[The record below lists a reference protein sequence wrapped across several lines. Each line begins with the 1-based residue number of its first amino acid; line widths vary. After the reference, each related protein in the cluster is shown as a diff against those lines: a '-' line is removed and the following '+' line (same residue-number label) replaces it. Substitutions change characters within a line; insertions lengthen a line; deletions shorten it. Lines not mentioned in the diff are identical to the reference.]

1 MKRTRLGNILNG
13 NATVWDY
20 GAYRGGDDGVVDTVQ
35 LMRDYIAKDITNPD
49 VIRIAKSIKFSQ
61 FYCMPQAICSKEME
75 LDSVK
80 TIFRYVVDNVIY
92 NDDGNHEFVQS
103 PRHLLQTKLGD
114 CDDMT
119 TLLACLL
126 YVSGFKKIYAKVI
139 AWKKENIDK
148 GNPFTHVYNLVY
160 LPEND
165 IVIPLDAVMG
175 YDGFA
180 MEKTPQIRNK
190 IYQFIV

>member
-20 GAYRGGDDGVVDTVQ
+20 GAYRGGDDGVDDTVK

-49 VIRIAKSIKFSQ
+49 VIRIAKSIN
-61 FYCMPQAICSKEME
+61 YPIIRCNTDVCNKEQE
-75 LDSVK
+75 LLRVK
-80 TIFRYVVDNVIY
+80 SIFRYVVDSVIY

-126 YVSGFKKIYAKVI
+126 YILGFQKIYAKVI